1 MDMQINK
8 KVVIA
13 GAAVIAAAAIVL
25 PKVFGSKT
33 EVKVSAPPRV
43 EVTQMEKA
51 TIELY
56 RNLVG
61 SVEPSDVVYVY
72 PKASGE
78 ITDVFVKT
86 GDVVEQDQVLCIID
100 TKAVDSAR
108 LNLEAAQ
115 TALEDAQNNYNRQ
128 QALFAAGDIS
138 TVAWEQ
144 AQTSLKNAR
153 IQYDSAKVNYDNQ
166 MEFSYVSATIGGKIE
181 SFNIENHDIVSPQNL
196 ICVVSGEGSKVVTFS
211 VPEKI
216 QKQLSIGGRVAID
229 KSGEEY
235 QGVITEISTMLD
247 DSTGLFKIKASV
259 DNGDALQTG
268 SSVKLSVISE
278 CAENVDTIPVDSV
291 YYEGGNSYVYVY
303 DNGVVRQLPV
313 EVGIYDSERIQIL
326 DGISV
331 SDQVICSWSSELF
344 DGSEVR
350 VAAETDVA
358 EADSAGSAASESD
371 AVEVDVEK

>member
-1 MDMQINK
+1 MNMRINK
-8 KVVIA
+8 RVVIA
-13 GAAVIAAAAIVL
+13 GAAVAAAAVIVL
-25 PKVFGSKT
+25 PKVLSPET
-33 EVKVSAPPRV
+33 EEKEAAPPRV
-43 EVTQMEKA
+43 ETAQMEKA

-61 SVEPSDVVYVY
+61 SVEPSDVVYIY

-86 GDVVEQDQVLCIID
+86 GDVVEQDQVLCVID

-128 QALFAAGDIS
+128 QVLFAAGDIS
-138 TVAWEQ
+138 TTAWEQ

-166 MEFSYVSATIGGKIE
+166 MEFSYVAATIGGRIE
-181 SFNIENHDIVSPQNL
+181 SFNIEAHDIVSPQNL
-196 ICVVSGEGSKVVTFS
+196 LCVVSGAGSKVVTFS

-216 QKQLSIGGRVAID
+216 QKQLSIGDSVEID
-229 KSGEEY
+229 KSGENY

-247 DSTGLFKIKASV
+247 DATGLFQIKASV
-259 DNGDALQTG
+259 EDGDALQTG

-278 CAENVDTIPVDSV
+278 RAEHVDTIPVDSIYYQGGDSFV
-291 YYEGGNSYVYVY
+291 YIYEE
-303 DNGVVRQLPV
+303 GVVHQRPV

-326 DGISV
+326 DGISPE
-331 SDQVICSWSSELF
+331 DQIICSWSSELF
-344 DGSEVR
+344 DGSAVR
-350 VAAETDVA
+350 L
-358 EADSAGSAASESD
+358 ASESD
-371 AVEVDVEK
+371 AVKVDAEKQ